1 MNPHLKKTN
10 FDNYYER
17 KLHEER
23 QGQQDLSQKFL
34 MSNMAMK
41 MHDGMHHKAD
51 PNAQTMTPGQ
61 PMNNSLMGG
70 IQGHMSSTMKP
81 ASGPIPPMKPH
92 NQQLMDAHADF
103 NKRPTEFTFHSHFDE
118 EGAVFFLGSFGKK
131 RLWQNPHI
139 LGQVQAFSSSIGS
152 GKPEDVV
159 GRQVVN
165 CRTGN
170 EPFSYFGVDLGEGR
184 QLLPTCYSIRNRNI
198 TTHVLLNW
206 HFEGSNDRVN
216 WTVLDRRLYLTGNP
230 SEDVNFEDEKKLLCQ
245 KGATSTWGVDTDI
258 YREIGFDGFRYF
270 RIIQVGKNSSGS
282 DNLALS
288 GLELYGRVIAGR
300 WP

>member
-1 MNPHLKKTN
+1 M
-10 FDNYYER
+10 
-17 KLHEER
+17 
-23 QGQQDLSQKFL
+23 
-34 MSNMAMK
+34 
-41 MHDGMHHKAD
+41 
-51 PNAQTMTPGQ
+51 
-61 PMNNSLMGG
+61 
-70 IQGHMSSTMKP
+70 
-81 ASGPIPPMKPH
+81 
-92 NQQLMDAHADF
+92 
-103 NKRPTEFTFHSHFDE
+103 
-118 EGAVFFLGSFGKK
+118 
-131 RLWQNPHI
+131 
-139 LGQVQAFSSSIGS
+139 QAFCSSVGS
-152 GKPEDVV
+152 GRAEDCV
-159 GRQVVN
+159 GRSVVN

-184 QLLPTCYSIRNRNI
+184 QLLPTCYSIRNRDY

-216 WTVLDRRLYLTGNP
+216 WTVLDRRLYMTGNP
-230 SEDVNFEDEKKLLCQ
+230 AEDVNFDEEKKMLCQ

-288 GLELYGRVIAGR
+288 GLELYGRVISGR